1 MLHINDLTFRI
12 AGRVLLNAATVHI
25 PQGARVG
32 LVGRNG
38 AGKSTLLK
46 LIMGDIAPD
55 GGDIRLRPR
64 ASLGKLSQEAPEGPT
79 PLIDCVLAADT
90 ERAAL
95 LAELENDPNHT
106 MPAERLGEIHERLN
120 AIDAH
125 SAPARAASILSGLG
139 FPAEHHSR
147 AVGEYSGG
155 WRMRVALAAVLFAS
169 PDLLLLDEPTNHLDL
184 EATIWL
190 EGHLAS
196 YPGTLIV
203 VSHDRG
209 LLNTVVNR
217 IIHLDATRL
226 VSYGGNYD
234 AFEKTRREKMDL
246 QAKAF
251 GKQMEQRRKIEGF
264 IERFRAKASKA
275 RQAQSRIKMLERMEP
290 LVSVVEDQT
299 ISLEFPDPDPLPP
312 PLLHAENLTVGYDGK
327 PILRNVSF
335 RMDMDD
341 RIALLGANGNGKST
355 LAKLITGR
363 LAAMEGS
370 LRRPPKLRVGY
381 FAQHQSEELNP
392 ADTPL
397 GHMSRALAVN
407 GIAPPE
413 SKVRA
418 HLGRFGFGVEHA
430 TTKVAQLSGG
440 EKARLLIALMCKE
453 QPHLMVL
460 DEPTNH
466 LDIDTREALV
476 AALNAFEGAV
486 ILISHDPHL
495 VEMVADRLWLVA
507 GGTVTPFDGDMDD
520 YRKLLLKEAREARR
534 EQSAAARQ
542 AKGEPA
548 ATSAA
553 NRKEDRRAA
562 AENRQ
567 RLAPLKKAA
576 EKAEKEAEKLTA
588 KKEKLET
595 TMADPKLYE
604 GPADKVAALQKDLGE
619 VTKALE
625 DAEMAWMEALEA
637 YESAAEEA

>member
-1 MLHINDLTFRI
+1 MLHINDLTYRI
-12 AGRVLLNAATVHI
+12 SGRLLIEAATVHI

-46 LIMGDIAPD
+46 LIMGDIASD

-90 ERAAL
+90 ERSAL
-95 LAELENDPNHT
+95 LAELEADPHHQ
-106 MPAERLGEIHERLN
+106 MPPERMSEIHERLN
-120 AIDAH
+120 AINAH
-125 SAPARAASILSGLG
+125 SAPARAAAILSGLG
-139 FPAEHHSR
+139 FPAEHHTR
-147 AVGEYSGG
+147 AVGDYSGG
-155 WRMRVALAAVLFAS
+155 WRMRVALAAALFAS

-184 EATIWL
+184 EAVVWL
-190 EGHLAS
+190 EGHLAN
-196 YPGTLIV
+196 YPGTLVI

-209 LLNTVVNR
+209 LLNTVCNR
-217 IIHLDATRL
+217 IIHLENLKL

-234 AFEKTRREKMDL
+234 AFERTRREKMDL
-246 QAKAF
+246 QAKSYA
-251 GKQMEQRRKIEGF
+251 KQMEQRRKIEGF
-264 IERFRAKASKA
+264 IERFRAKATKA
-275 RQAQSRIKMLERMEP
+275 RQAQSRMKMLERMEP
-290 LVSVVEDQT
+290 VVSVIEERP
-299 ISLEFPDPDPLPP
+299 ISFEFPDPEPLPP
-312 PLLHAENLTVGYDGK
+312 PLMVAENVTIGYGET
-327 PILRNVSF
+327 PILKKVSF
-335 RMDMDD
+335 RLDMDD

-355 LAKLITGR
+355 LAKLLTGR
-363 LAAMEGS
+363 LEAMSGT
-370 LRRPPKLRVGY
+370 LRKSAKLRVGY
-381 FAQHQSEELNP
+381 FAQHQSDELNP

-397 GHMSRALAVN
+397 GHMTRALTVN
-407 GIAPPE
+407 GIVPPE

-476 AALNAFEGAV
+476 AALNVFEGAV
-486 ILISHDPHL
+486 VLISHDPHL
-495 VEMVADRLWLVA
+495 VEMVADRLWLVN
-507 GGTVTPFDGDMDD
+507 GGGVAPFDGDMEE

-534 EQSAAARQ
+534 EQKADSTNGAVAAGSAAA
-542 AKGEPA
+542 
-548 ATSAA
+548 
-553 NRKEDRRAA
+553 RKEDRRSA

-576 EKAEKEAEKLTA
+576 EKAEKEVERLTA
-588 KKEKLET
+588 ARAVLEKK
-595 TMADPKLYE
+595 MADPKLYD
-604 GPADKVAALQKDLGE
+604 GPSTKVAALQKELGDASR
-619 VTKALE
+619 ALE
-625 DAEMAWMEALEA
+625 EAELQWMEALEA
-637 YESAAEEA
+637 YEEAAAE